1 MSDTENM
8 NNIKGKKKNN
18 SNKKEVKIIS
28 KNETT
33 NEDCN
38 HNHIVKRTSENK
50 ELIKSL
56 VEDFQKTCMKFDNK
70 MTNSIK
76 WKFHALRIGKGD
88 VSLLNLPKNVSELMF
103 VAEISGVEEL
113 THSVSMIMP
122 INHINSQDK
131 ILSMGMYFG
140 PTNYI
145 GVYLQV
151 IKSRI
156 YLKDSS
162 ANGVNRL
169 SETILYVYYR

>member
-1 MSDTENM
+1 MSNTE
-8 NNIKGKKKNN
+8 KKNKDGKN
-18 SNKKEVKIIS
+18 NYINKEES
-28 KNETT
+28 KAVSQNETNI
-33 NEDCN
+33 NEESKDV
-38 HNHIVKRTSENK
+38 HIVKRTLADK

-56 VEDFQKTCMKFDNK
+56 VEDYQKTCIKFDNK

-88 VSLLNLPKNVSELMF
+88 ISLLNLPKNVSELMF
-103 VAEISGVEEL
+103 IAEISGDDEL

-131 ILSMGMYFG
+131 VFSMGTYFG
-140 PTNYI
+140 PNNYV
-145 GVYLQV
+145 GVYLQA

-156 YLKDSS
+156 YLKNSS
-162 ANGVNRL
+162 ANGVNTL